1 MLPVKAMAAEKKRQ
15 AASIARESK
24 VMSRQIT
31 EARREQLIEL
41 FAADDEMYED
51 ELIDRGLSFRKQRV

>member
-15 AASIARESK
+15 TASLARESK

-41 FAADDEMYED
+41 FTADDEMYED
-51 ELIDRGLSFRKQRV
+51 ELIDRGLAFRKQRV